1 MGRSSLMISFK
12 WLGGGDRF
20 QLDPVSEDRLMEQ
33 GILELVEEPV
43 SARMFNM
50 ASLKS
55 ISAIASLLHE
65 KYDQE
70 PYDHENRI

>member
-1 MGRSSLMISFK
+1 MEYFLVHGSNFTHDLLFK

-20 QLDPVSEDRLMEQ
+20 QLDPVSKDRLMEQ

-65 KYDQE
+65 KYD
-70 PYDHENRI
+70 